1 MKVRIKRIFMLSL
14 VISMILG
21 VCSCAQQKQTQ
32 NEVQADSQAPTEAA
46 AEGSAETVVAVS
58 KSIAQL
64 WLLAGG
70 QPAGVTEDA
79 LELEGLSPDAVSI
92 GTISEPNLEAILAL
106 TPDLVMLAD
115 GIPSQETLQENL
127 LVAGIDCQTIDI
139 GSFEDYDAIMK
150 ELTGKTGRSDL
161 YDENVSSVAARIQ
174 DVISQA
180 KNLTPATYLALRVSA
195 TKNKALKNDNFACQ
209 IMNDLQ
215 MTNIAEDNSA
225 LDDLSVEAVVAADPD
240 YLFIIPQGSEDK
252 AMDSYREAFESKP
265 VWQDLTAVREGRV
278 YVLPKDM
285 FQYKPN
291 NLWDEA
297 YAYIYELR
305 KPQ

>member
-1 MKVRIKRIFMLSL
+1 MKRSIWMIALVMAILVSL
-14 VISMILG
+14 AG
-21 VCSCAQQKQTQ
+21 CGQQKAATAGT
-32 NEVQADSQAPTEAA
+32 QADSQIETEAVDVPSG
-46 AEGSAETVVAVS
+46 EKVVAVS

-127 LVAGIDCQTIDI
+127 LVAGIDCQIIDI
-139 GSFEDYDAIMK
+139 GSFEDYDVIMK

-161 YDENVSSVAARIQ
+161 YEENVSQVAARIQ

-180 KNLTPATYLALRVSA
+180 KDLDPASYLALRVSA

-215 MTNIAEDNSA
+215 MTNIAEDDSA

-265 VWQDLTAVREGRV
+265 VWQDLTAVKEGRV
-278 YVLPKDM
+278 FVLPKDL

>member
-1 MKVRIKRIFMLSL
+1 MKRSIWMIALVMAILVSL
-14 VISMILG
+14 AG
-21 VCSCAQQKQTQ
+21 CGQQKAATAGT
-32 NEVQADSQAPTEAA
+32 QADSQIETEAVDA
-46 AEGSAETVVAVS
+46 PSGEKVVAVS

-115 GIPSQETLQENL
+115 GIPSQETLQENV
-127 LVAGIDCQTIDI
+127 LVAGIDCQIIDI

-161 YDENVSSVAARIQ
+161 YEENVSQVAARIQ

-180 KNLTPATYLALRVSA
+180 KDLDPASYLALRVSA

-215 MTNIAEDNSA
+215 MTNIAEDDSA

-265 VWQDLTAVREGRV
+265 VWQDLTAIKEGRV

-305 KPQ
+305 KPK